1 MTSQFILNLV
11 SSGLNVVKSLIL
23 FKILTFFSPL
33 DLMSQYFAV
42 KAFSSII
49 YYLLSLKISDI
60 FYVYRGQLNYNESQL
75 NSLQFSISFVFFII
89 LFSVL
94 VFGFIFLSEVYIYIL
109 AFFIFYLNEII
120 EINFTSLR
128 YFDKYYKMIILRIIL
143 LLQPLLIYFSFSY
156 ELISFDLKEILFVEI
171 FVLVFFLIVWI
182 IYNIKEINSVNKYL
196 KIFTKNKD
204 FLYNT
209 WLNSISKISFDS
221 LPNYL
226 LSTMVSD
233 FIYVSYN
240 VARTIFGSIDVGLN
254 SIIQVLNNYSFVH
267 KKNKEKYYKLFV
279 SILGSC
285 LILSLIITYTYGPYI
300 IEILSK
306 QTYAN
311 DITITCLLILI
322 GSKFI
327 YIFLHPIKQFFILDG
342 FIKYLSYGAFLS
354 IIIITIFN
362 FFFIKLYDIYY
373 TSIVIS
379 LGYSLIIILALLT
392 KRLINEDKSS

>member
-1 MTSQFILNLV
+1 MTSQFILNLI

-33 DLMSQYFAV
+33 DLMSKYFAV

-75 NSLQFSISFVFFII
+75 NSLQFSISFIFFII
-89 LFSVL
+89 LLSSL
-94 VFGFIFLSEVYIYIL
+94 TFGFIFLSEVYIYIL

-120 EINFTSLR
+120 EVNFTSLR
-128 YFDKYYKMIILRIIL
+128 YFDKYYKMIILRLVL
-143 LLQPLLIYFSFSY
+143 LLQPLLLYFSFSY

-171 FVLVFFLIVWI
+171 IILVFFLLIWI
-182 IYNIKEINSVNKYL
+182 IFNLREINTLKKYL

-233 FIYVSYN
+233 FKYVSYN
-240 VARTIFGSIDVGLN
+240 VARKIFGSIDVGLN
-254 SIIQVLNNYSFVH
+254 SIIQVLNNYSFIH

-285 LILSLIITYTYGPYI
+285 LIFSLIITFTYGSYI

-306 QTYAN
+306 KTYAN
-311 DITITCLLILI
+311 DITIICLLILI

-327 YIFLHPIKQFFILDG
+327 YIFLHPIKQFLILDG
-342 FIKYLSYGAFLS
+342 FIRYLSYGAFFS
-354 IIIITIFN
+354 IIIITISN
-362 FFFIKLYDIYY
+362 FLFIKLYDIYY
-373 TSIVIS
+373 TSIIIS
-379 LGYSLIIILALLT
+379 LGYCLIILLAV
-392 KRLINEDKSS
+392 LIRKIKHED

>member
-1 MTSQFILNLV
+1 MTSQFILNLI

-33 DLMSQYFAV
+33 DLMSKYFAV

-75 NSLQFSISFVFFII
+75 NSLQFSISFIFFII
-89 LFSVL
+89 LLSSL
-94 VFGFIFLSEVYIYIL
+94 TFGFIFLSEVYIYIL

-120 EINFTSLR
+120 EVNFTSLR
-128 YFDKYYKMIILRIIL
+128 YFDKYYKMIILRLVL
-143 LLQPLLIYFSFSY
+143 LLQPLLLYLSFSY

-171 FVLVFFLIVWI
+171 IILVFFLLIWI
-182 IYNIKEINSVNKYL
+182 IFNLREIKTLKKYL

-233 FIYVSYN
+233 FKYVSYN
-240 VARTIFGSIDVGLN
+240 VARKIFGSIDVGLN
-254 SIIQVLNNYSFVH
+254 SIIQVLNNYSFIH

-285 LILSLIITYTYGPYI
+285 LIFSLIITFTYGSYI

-306 QTYAN
+306 KTYAN
-311 DITITCLLILI
+311 DITIICLLILI

-327 YIFLHPIKQFFILDG
+327 YIFLHPIKQFLILDG
-342 FIKYLSYGAFLS
+342 FIRYLSYGAFFS
-354 IIIITIFN
+354 IIIITISN
-362 FFFIKLYDIYY
+362 FLFIKLYDIYY
-373 TSIVIS
+373 TSIIIS
-379 LGYSLIIILALLT
+379 LGYCLIILLAV
-392 KRLINEDKSS
+392 LIRKIKHED

>member
-11 SSGLNVVKSLIL
+11 CSGLNVVKSLIL

-156 ELISFDLKEILFVEI
+156 ELISFDLKEILVVEI
-171 FVLVFFLIVWI
+171 LVLVFFLMVWI

-196 KIFTKNKD
+196 KIFIKNKD

-226 LSTMVSD
+226 L
-233 FIYVSYN
+233 
-240 VARTIFGSIDVGLN
+240 DVGLN

-354 IIIITIFN
+354 IIIILYKYCYFIRIQFN
-362 FFFIKLYDIYY
+362 NH
-373 TSIVIS
+373 IS
-379 LGYSLIIILALLT
+379 SLN
-392 KRLINEDKSS
+392 KKINK